1 MPTRPSI
8 RSLRTLS
15 SKYMST
21 KYIPAGAGSGK
32 TYKLTHDLAK
42 MLTREDDPVEA
53 SRIILTTFTKSAAAD
68 FMRRAREVLIK
79 EGHEAKAAELD
90 GALIGTVHSICERFI
105 KKYWYR
111 LDQNLPLNI
120 MSDAD
125 KKLFISRTTENVA
138 SDDDIKFFSSFAQ
151 EFEMDS
157 DFWKESLESIIDKR
171 YSFDVKDLD
180 KSCRLSCEDIDKV
193 FSGKKDDC
201 KAIYDEKGKDMVF
214 TPFLRRLLQLPE
226 VASEDGQ
233 TAEDRRN
240 RLNKALKGSIFLK
253 AKLICESVKVNK
265 KDQMYIFTQKIWDK
279 MGEEEDFLQR
289 IHDLASSYLVSYE
302 VGARMKE
309 CVRKLFGLAESW
321 EEVYKQFKLENRL
334 LDYNDLEQLFLRI
347 LDEDEFE
354 DVRQDIRG
362 SYRVMMVDEF
372 QDSNPVQI
380 RIFKKMKELVG
391 APESND
397 DGTPVFREVEF
408 VGDWKQAIY
417 GFRGTESS
425 LVDDFIKEIKDQKPL
440 KESYRSRKD
449 LVRAANEVFCNAFG
463 REQLPVDL
471 NDDAPYDG
479 VSLLETRDEPEGMG
493 PALQHWN
500 SPEPPKNSVKNN
512 YAAVGKRIHDL
523 VESKTCIVVRE
534 KDDHDKEIP
543 VPIDYGDIAIL
554 LRNGSAISE
563 VADAFQKAHIPVSI
577 LESDFI
583 TQAEVQLILS
593 LVRYVFNE
601 EDKGAM
607 ADILHLIH
615 GMASEDVISGSVTGQ
630 WSEDVKSFF
639 VKLKAIRSRV
649 SVLSVSEIVES
660 LVLELGLY
668 TNAAGWGL
676 SDTRVRNIGF
686 VCALATEYENQCSN
700 INVSPTLPGFIS
712 YVSEYKPEKRLV
724 DKTNTVKILTY
735 HNAKG
740 LDWPMVILD
749 ELDSFKTDDQTVIK
763 KGYKGVHNFRGDN
776 DEVLLHLFPRIL
788 YKKSPGDAFNTE
800 QSLPDIIVNGI
811 KATDLFDYV
820 KKRRVEEETRLL
832 YVGFTRAKDYLV
844 TLGNPRSKYTWLTNC
859 GAGVK
864 DPVLGDEGFALWH
877 SKYRSAFFDIAEPE
891 ESDTQDDRA
900 LHAWEVP
907 ERVNDGDKYKSP
919 SRHDDKASSSDPKP
933 SAILTEV
940 FRGEKM
946 VQHISGEE
954 SEAEGT
960 RTDNKSTRCGT
971 CIHHIFAAFDP
982 DGKREEMEEMAD
994 RIIEGMGLSAEFPS
1008 PESVIDSAGQLFGW
1022 LRRQYGEG
1030 TPLHELPVV
1039 LKQEDGS
1046 IVRGEM
1052 DLIWELPGKK
1062 CVLVDYKSFHGSED
1076 LRDIKAHAV
1085 LHGYPEQLKTYKE
1098 TLEADGYTVQDALIY
1113 YFVLGRAIK
1122 FGV

>member
-1 MPTRPSI
+1 
-8 RSLRTLS
+8 
-15 SKYMST
+15 MST

-105 KKYWYR
+105 KRYWYR
-111 LDQNLPLNI
+111 LDLNLPLNI

-125 KKLFISRTTENVA
+125 KRLFISRTTENVA

-157 DFWKESLESIIDKR
+157 DFWKECLESIIDKR
-171 YSFDVKDLD
+171 YSFDVKDLYE
-180 KSCRLSCEDIDKV
+180 SCRLSCEDIDKV

-201 KAIYDEKGKDMVF
+201 KAIYDEDGNDQVF
-214 TPFLRRLLQLPE
+214 TPFLKRQLAV
-226 VASEDGQ
+226 VATEDTTKEKKYLEQ
-233 TAEDRRN
+233 V
-240 RLNKALKGSIFLK
+240 NKALKGSVFRK
-253 AKLICESVKVNK
+253 ARIIYDNVKVDK
-265 KDQMYIFTQKIWDK
+265 KDQKYIFTQKIWK
-279 MGEEEDFLQR
+279 QMGEEQDFLQR
-289 IHDLASSYLVSYE
+289 ILDLASSYLVSFE

-321 EEVYKQFKLENRL
+321 EEVYKQFKVENRL
-334 LDYNDLEQLFLRI
+334 LDYNDLEQMFLRI

-354 DVRQDIRG
+354 DVRQDIRD

-391 APESND
+391 APEGND
-397 DGTPVFREVEF
+397 DGSPVFREVEF

-425 LVDDFIKEIKDQKPL
+425 LVDDFIKEIKDQQPL

-449 LVRAANEVFCNAFG
+449 LVRAANEIFCNAFG
-463 REQLPVDL
+463 RDQ
-471 NDDAPYDG
+471 DDCAPYDG
-479 VSLLETRDEPEGMG
+479 VSLSETRKEPEGMG

-534 KDDHDKEIP
+534 KDDDGKEIP

-630 WSEDVKSFF
+630 WSKDVTSFF
-639 VKLKAIRSRV
+639 EKLKAIRSRV

-724 DKTNTVKILTY
+724 DKTNTVKVLTY

-763 KGYKGVHNFRGDN
+763 KGYKGVHNFKGDN

-844 TLGNPRSKYTWLTNC
+844 TLGNPRSMYTWLTNC

-864 DPVLGDEGFALWH
+864 DPALGDEGYTLWH
-877 SKYRSAFFDIAEPE
+877 CKYPSAFFDITEPE
-891 ESDTQDDRA
+891 ESDTQEDRM
-900 LHAWEVP
+900 LRAWEVP

-919 SRHDDKASSSDPKP
+919 SRHDDKASSSDSKP
-933 SAILTEV
+933 SANLSEV

-954 SEAEGT
+954 SEAEGSG
-960 RTDNKSTRCGT
+960 TDNKSTRCGT

-982 DGKREEMEEMAD
+982 DGKREEMEEMAG
-994 RIIEGMGLSAEFPS
+994 RIIEGMGLTAEFPS
-1008 PESVIDSAGQLFGW
+1008 PESVIDSAGQLFSW
-1022 LRRQYGEG
+1022 LKQRYGDG

-1046 IVRGEM
+1046 ITRGDM
-1052 DLIWELPGKK
+1052 DLVWKLPGKK
-1062 CVLVDYKSFHGSED
+1062 CILVDYKSFHASED
-1076 LRDIKAHAV
+1076 LGAVKAHAEK
-1085 LHGYPEQLKTYKE
+1085 HGYPEQLKAYKK
-1098 TLEADGYTVQDALIY
+1098 TLESGTGPDRCEVTDVLVY
-1113 YFVLGRAIK
+1113 YFVLGKVVR
-1122 FGV
+1122 FEF